1 MQAII
6 GNYAVPV
13 LEEKQVWGTSDD
25 TRTAYLDSQ
34 VLPVISQQLII
45 LFLFHVKIAFVHH
58 QGLQHKCGHSD
69 APVRCCARLTSAL
82 PIETLC
88 QLSETFKPFHL
99 SLGRYH

>member
-34 VLPVISQQLII
+34 VLPALPQQPIVQL
-45 LFLFHVKIAFVHH
+45 LQFVEFTSVHH
-58 QGLQHKCGHSD
+58 
-69 APVRCCARLTSAL
+69 
-82 PIETLC
+82 
-88 QLSETFKPFHL
+88 
-99 SLGRYH
+99 

>member
-34 VLPVISQQLII
+34 VAHLMDPMVTATLPRHFCPHI
-45 LFLFHVKIAFVHH
+45 H
-58 QGLQHKCGHSD
+58 
-69 APVRCCARLTSAL
+69 T
-82 PIETLC
+82 C
-88 QLSETFKPFHL
+88 Q
-99 SLGRYH
+99 